1 MSVRAKVSPLSA
13 AWMFLA
19 PVPGLLLAAW
29 YEFGAHAFTSA
40 GFPLDDAWIHA
51 EFARNLATGHG
62 FSYTGD
68 RWVAGS
74 TAPAWTIVLAL
85 GYVITPQI
93 VIVAKVFGLLFQA
106 ATGVIAARLGAWLTD
121 SKLVGFSAGLLAA
134 ATPILVWGGPSGMEV
149 PLAACLVLL
158 GVECHLRT
166 RSESAPLV
174 SGTVWPATLWLALAC
189 LARPESLIILAL
201 AFADLVWLWCWRR
214 ERGRQILLAM
224 AAAAIVLV
232 PWIIFNYATIGR
244 PLPTTFYAKSGSGLA
259 RALEQR
265 DLAMAQRDVTVFG
278 PQALVNFISVLAD
291 QFGLAVWLIPVG
303 LVYGV
308 MTATRRQATLWLLL
322 LLIVVPFAMGVTAPQ
337 RLKLTNERYVPQLI
351 VLAAVLAAMGTMPV
365 VRLLSRV
372 RYAAL
377 AIPVLLTVVIA
388 SRAPERAR
396 DFAMGVKN
404 INELHVVLGQWINRH
419 LPIDTV
425 VGTNDVGAI
434 AYFGR
439 RRILDLEGLVSPEA
453 LEFRGVGRGLRV
465 VETFHPDYLAIFPH
479 WYPEIAAQPD
489 RFRLVCRATISDNQV
504 AAGNEFLVLR
514 TPWARESP
522 VLFGPTCR

>member
-19 PVPGLLLAAW
+19 PVPGLLLAAY
-29 YEFGAHAFTSA
+29 YELSAHAVTPG

-51 EFARNLATGHG
+51 QFARSLATGHG

-74 TAPAWTIVLAL
+74 TAPAWTIALAL

-93 VIVAKVFGLLFQA
+93 VIVAKVLGLLFQA
-106 ATGVIAARLGAWLTD
+106 ATGVFAARLGAWLTD

-134 ATPILVWGGPSGMEV
+134 AAPILVWGGPSGMEV

-166 RSESAPLV
+166 RSTSDPL
-174 SGTVWPATLWLALAC
+174 WPGVAWLALAS
-189 LARPESLIILAL
+189 LARPESLIIVALAL
-201 AFADLVWLWCWRR
+201 ADLVWLWCWRR
-214 ERGRQILLAM
+214 EHGRQTLLAM

-232 PWIIFNYATIGR
+232 PWIIFDYATIGR
-244 PLPTTFYAKSGSGLA
+244 PLPTTFYAKSGSGIA

-265 DLAMAQRDVTVFG
+265 DLAMAERDVTVFG
-278 PQALVNFISVLAD
+278 PQALGNFVSVLAD
-291 QFGLAVWLIPVG
+291 QLGLAVWLIPVG
-303 LVYGV
+303 LVCGL
-308 MTATRRQATLWLLL
+308 MTASRRQATIWLLL

-351 VLAAVLAAMGTMPV
+351 ALAAVLAAMGTVPL

-372 RYAAL
+372 RYAGFVIPILLAVVVAL
-377 AIPVLLTVVIA
+377 
-388 SRAPERAR
+388 RAPERAR
-396 DFAMGVKN
+396 DFAIGVKN
-404 INELHVVLGQWINRH
+404 INELHVALGQWINRH
-419 LPIDTV
+419 LPVDAV

-439 RRILDLEGLVSPEA
+439 RRILDIEGLVSPEA

-479 WYPEIAAQPD
+479 WYPEIAAQSD
-489 RFRLVCRATISDNQV
+489 RFRLVCRASIADNQV
-504 AAGNEFLVLR
+504 AAGNEFLVLQ
-514 TPWARESP
+514 TPWAHELP

>member
-19 PVPGLLLAAW
+19 PVPGLLLAGY
-29 YEFGAHAFTSA
+29 YEWSAHALSAA

-51 EFARNLATGHG
+51 QFAHSLATGHG

-74 TAPAWTIVLAL
+74 TAPAWTLVLAL
-85 GYVITPQI
+85 GSLITPQI
-93 VIVAKVFGLLFQA
+93 VIVAKALGLLFQA
-106 ATGVIAARLGAWLTD
+106 LTGIFAARLGAWLTD

-134 ATPILVWGGPSGMEV
+134 AVPILVWGGPSGMEV

-158 GVECHLRT
+158 GIECHLRT
-166 RSESAPLV
+166 RSGPGPRWTGIA
-174 SGTVWPATLWLALAC
+174 WLALAS
-189 LARPESLIILAL
+189 LVRPESLIIMALAL
-201 AFADLVWLWCWRR
+201 ADLIWLWFRQR
-214 ERGRQILLAM
+214 ERGREILVASG
-224 AAAAIVLV
+224 AAAIVLV
-232 PWIIFNYATIGR
+232 PWVIFDYVTIGR

-259 RALEQR
+259 RALEQH
-265 DLAMAQRDVTVFG
+265 DLVMAQRDLMVFG
-278 PQALVNFISVLAD
+278 PQAVTNFISVLAD

-303 LVYGV
+303 LVWGLI
-308 MTATRRQATLWLLL
+308 TASRRQATVLLL
-322 LLIVVPFAMGVTAPQ
+322 LILIVVPFAMGVTAPQ

-351 VLAAVLAAMGTMPV
+351 AIAAVLAAMGTVPV

-372 RYAAL
+372 RYAEL
-377 AIPVLLTVVIA
+377 AIPILLAAAVA
-388 SRAPERAR
+388 WRAPARAQ
-396 DFAMGVKN
+396 DFAIGVKN
-404 INELHVVLGQWINRH
+404 INELHVALGQWINRH
-419 LPIDTV
+419 LPIDAV

-453 LEFRGVGRGLRV
+453 LEFRGIGRGLRV

-479 WYPEIAAQPD
+479 WYPEIAAQTD
-489 RFRLVCRATISDNQV
+489 RFRLICRASISDNQV
-504 AAGNEFLVLR
+504 AAGNEFLVLQ
-514 TPWARESP
+514 TPWAREPP